1 MKSRNQRLALII
13 AVTICI
19 LVLAAACA
27 GSRPAINWTFWKD
40 LKVSINTVD
49 HPAIAASYRQSAQ
62 DYRRIA
68 QEHERMK
75 AEYAEYDNDAAV
87 VMQAHCDSLIEK
99 HRSLAQEMEAMAK
112 AHEKLAAKKREYYSP
127 QPETEPS
134 DGQSHG
140 LKILEF

>member
-1 MKSRNQRLALII
+1 MKSRSQRLVLII
-13 AVTICI
+13 AAAIWVS
-19 LVLAAACA
+19 VLAAACA
-27 GSRPAINWTFWKD
+27 GSRPALNWTFWKD
-40 LKVSINTVD
+40 LKVSISTVD

-87 VMQAHCDSLIEK
+87 VMQAHCDRLIEK
-99 HRSLAQEMEAMAK
+99 HRSLAEEMEAMAK
-112 AHEKLAAKKREYYSP
+112 EHEKLAAKEREHST
-127 QPETEPS
+127 QPESETPY
-134 DGQSHG
+134 GQFHG